1 MSVTNMSASNLSAS
15 STPAPSAAASG
26 WVEVCRIDDIP
37 ALGARVLERVGGDNI
52 ALFRTASGNVF
63 ALRDRCPHKGG
74 PLSQGIVAGETVTC
88 PLHSWNLSLE
98 SGEARAPDMGCVAT
112 YPVRVEDG
120 VVWLSPGLTPAEV
133 HASPSMDCSASSSAT
148 AVPMES
154 GLDIR
159 IDDLKGPEV
168 LALLQEHLGSMEHTA
183 PAESRHALDLAGL
196 RDPGITFWSIWDGP
210 ALAGFGA
217 LKHMTES
224 HAEIKSMRTA
234 SSHLRRGM
242 ASKMLKH
249 LIREAAARGYSRLS
263 LETGSMEFFE
273 AARRLYASFG
283 FTSCLPFGDYKPD
296 PNSVFMTLDIAG
308 LPLDESFDRQPPRG
322 VT

>member
-1 MSVTNMSASNLSAS
+1 MSASNMSASSMLASSTSAS
-15 STPAPSAAASG
+15 SAAAPG
-26 WVEVCRIDDIP
+26 WAEVCRLDDIP
-37 ALGARVLERVGGDNI
+37 ALGARVLERDGGDNI

-63 ALRDRCPHKGG
+63 ALRDHCPHKGG

-98 SGEARAPDMGCVAT
+98 SGEARAPDVGCVAT

-120 VVWLSPGLTPAEV
+120 VVWLSPGLTPVEV
-133 HASPSMDCSASSSAT
+133 HASPGMDCSASSSGTVAST
-148 AVPMES
+148 ENN
-154 GLDIR
+154 LEIR

-183 PAESRHALDLAGL
+183 PVESRHALDLTGL
-196 RDPGITFWSIWDGP
+196 REPGITFWSIWDGP

-217 LKHMTES
+217 LKHMTEA

-234 SSHLRRGM
+234 TSHLRRGV
-242 ASKMLKH
+242 ASKMVRH
-249 LIREAAARGYSRLS
+249 LICEAAARGYSRLS

-308 LPLDESFDRQPPRG
+308 LTPDDAFDPKPPRG

>member
-1 MSVTNMSASNLSAS
+1 MSASNMSASTIPIS
-15 STPAPSAAASG
+15 STPASSAAASG
-26 WVEVCRIDDIP
+26 WVEVCRLDDIP
-37 ALGARVLERVGGDNI
+37 ALGARVLERDGGDNI

-88 PLHSWNLSLE
+88 PLHSWNLSLD
-98 SGEARAPDMGCVAT
+98 SGEARAPDVGCVTT

-120 VVWLSPGLTPAEV
+120 VVWLSPGLRPTEI
-133 HASPSMDCSASSSAT
+133 HASPGIDCNASSSAT

-159 IDDLKGPEV
+159 IDDLKGQEV

-217 LKHMTES
+217 LKHMTDV

-234 SSHLRRGM
+234 SSHLRRGV
-242 ASKMLKH
+242 ASKMLQH
-249 LIREAAARGYSRLS
+249 LIQEATTRGYSRLS

-283 FTSCLPFGDYKPD
+283 FTSCLPFGNYTAD

-308 LPLDESFDRQPPRG
+308 LAPDDSFDPKPPRG

>member
-1 MSVTNMSASNLSAS
+1 MPASNMSASSMSAS
-15 STPAPSAAASG
+15 STPASSTAAPD

-37 ALGARVLERVGGDNI
+37 ALGARVLEREGGDNI

-88 PLHSWNLSLE
+88 PLHSWNLGLDT
-98 SGEARAPDMGCVAT
+98 GQARAPDVGCVTT

-120 VVWLSPGLTPAEV
+120 VVWLSPGLTSAEARV
-133 HASPSMDCSASSSAT
+133 IPGVDCQHSSSAA

-159 IDDLKGPEV
+159 LDNLEGPEV
-168 LALLQEHLGSMEHTA
+168 LALLREHLGSMEHTA
-183 PAESRHALDLAGL
+183 PAESRHALDLVGL
-196 RDPGITFWSIWDGP
+196 RDPGIAFWSIWDGP

-234 SSHLRRGM
+234 SSHLRRGV
-242 ASKMLKH
+242 ASKMLQH
-249 LIREAAARGYSRLS
+249 LIREAANRGYSRLS

-283 FTSCLPFGDYKPD
+283 FTSCPPFGNYTAD

-308 LPLDESFDRQPPRG
+308 SAPDGPFDPKPLRG
-322 VT
+322 LT

>member
-1 MSVTNMSASNLSAS
+1 MPASNQPVSNTA
-15 STPAPSAAASG
+15 APE
-26 WVEVCRIDDIP
+26 WVKVCRLDDIP
-37 ALGARVLERVGGDNI
+37 ALGARVLERDGGDNI

-98 SGEARAPDMGCVAT
+98 SGEARAPDVGCVAT

-120 VVWLSPGLTPAEV
+120 VVWLSPGLTPAAAD
-133 HASPSMDCSASSSAT
+133 ASPGADCRHSSSAT
-148 AVPMES
+148 VAPMQS
-154 GLDIR
+154 DLDIR
-159 IDDLKGPEV
+159 LDNLEGPEV

-183 PAESRHALDLAGL
+183 PAESRHALDLVGL
-196 RDPGITFWSIWDGP
+196 REPGITFWSVWDGP

-234 SSHLRRGM
+234 SSHLRRGV
-242 ASKMLKH
+242 ASEMLRH
-249 LIREAAARGYSRLS
+249 LIREAASRGYSRLS

-283 FTSCLPFGDYKPD
+283 FTSCLPFGHYTAD

-308 LPLDESFDRQPPRG
+308 LAPDDSFDPKPLRG

>member
-1 MSVTNMSASNLSAS
+1 MPASNMSASNVLAS
-15 STPAPSAAASG
+15 STPASSAAASD
-26 WVEVCRIDDIP
+26 WVEVCRLDDIP
-37 ALGARVLERVGGDNI
+37 ALGARVLERAGGDNI
-52 ALFRTASGNVF
+52 ALFRTASNNVF

-120 VVWLSPGLTPAEV
+120 VVWLSQVLARAEV
-133 HASPSMDCSASSSAT
+133 HADSGMDCSASSSRTVAPT
-148 AVPMES
+148 END
-154 GLDIR
+154 LDIR
-159 IDDLKGPEV
+159 IDDLEGPEV
-168 LALLQEHLGSMEHTA
+168 LALLREHLGSMEHTA
-183 PAESRHALDLAGL
+183 PAESRHALDLTGL
-196 RDPGITFWSIWDGP
+196 REPGIAFWSIWDGP

-217 LKHMTES
+217 LKHMTDS

-234 SSHLRRGM
+234 SSHLRRGV
-242 ASKMLKH
+242 ASKMLQH
-249 LIREAAARGYSRLS
+249 LIREAAVRGYSRLS

-308 LPLDESFDRQPPRG
+308 SAPDDSFDPGPLRG
-322 VT
+322 AT

>member
-1 MSVTNMSASNLSAS
+1 MPASNQSASGRPAS
-15 STPAPSAAASG
+15 SLAARG
-26 WVEVCRIDDIP
+26 WVEVCKVDDIP
-37 ALGARVLERVGGDNI
+37 VLGARVLERDGGGDI

-88 PLHSWNLSLE
+88 PLHAWNLSLE
-98 SGEARAPDMGCVAT
+98 SGEARAPDVGCVAT

-120 VVWLSPGLTPAEV
+120 VVWLSPGLAPAAA
-133 HASPSMDCSASSSAT
+133 HASPGADCRHSSSAIW
-148 AVPMES
+148 VPMES

-159 IDDLKGPEV
+159 IDDLEGPQV
-168 LALLQEHLGSMEHTA
+168 LALLHEHLGSMEHTA
-183 PAESRHALDLAGL
+183 PAESRHALDLVGL
-196 RDPGITFWSIWDGP
+196 RDPGITFWSVWDGP
-210 ALAGFGA
+210 VLAGFGA
-217 LKHMTES
+217 LRHMTES

-234 SSHLRRGM
+234 TSHLRRGV
-242 ASKMLKH
+242 ASEMLRY
-249 LIREAAARGYSRLS
+249 LIREAASRGYSRLS

-283 FTSCLPFGDYKPD
+283 FTSCPPFGNYRPD

-308 LPLDESFDRQPPRG
+308 VAPDDSFDPKPLRG

>member
-1 MSVTNMSASNLSAS
+1 MSASNMSASTISTSSA
-15 STPAPSAAASG
+15 PASSAAASG
-26 WVEVCRIDDIP
+26 WVEVCRLDDIP
-37 ALGARVLERVGGDNI
+37 ALGARVLERDGGDNI
-52 ALFRTASGNVF
+52 ALFRTANGKVF

-88 PLHSWNLSLE
+88 PLHSWNLSLD
-98 SGEARAPDMGCVAT
+98 SGEARAPDVGCVAT
-112 YPVRVEDG
+112 YPVRVENG
-120 VVWLSPGLTPAEV
+120 VVWLSPGLMPAEV
-133 HASPSMDCSASSSAT
+133 HASPGMDCSASSSGIVAST
-148 AVPMES
+148 END
-154 GLDIR
+154 LDIR
-159 IDDLKGPEV
+159 VDDLEGPEV

-196 RDPGITFWSIWDGP
+196 REPGITFWSIWDGP

-234 SSHLRRGM
+234 SSHLRRGV
-242 ASKMLKH
+242 ASKILRH
-249 LIREAAARGYSRLS
+249 LIQEAAIRGYSRLS

-273 AARRLYASFG
+273 AARRLYAAFG
-283 FTSCLPFGDYKPD
+283 FTSCLPFGGYTAD

-308 LPLDESFDRQPPRG
+308 LAPGGSFDPNPPRG

>member
-1 MSVTNMSASNLSAS
+1 MSASNLSAASMPAS
-15 STPAPSAAASG
+15 STPAASVAASG
-26 WVEVCRIDDIP
+26 WVEVCRLDDIP
-37 ALGARVLERVGGDNI
+37 ALGARVLERDGGDNI

-88 PLHSWNLSLE
+88 PLHSWNLSLD
-98 SGEARAPDMGCVAT
+98 SGEARAPDVGCVAT

-120 VVWLSPGLTPAEV
+120 VVWLSPGRARTEL
-133 HASPSMDCSASSSAT
+133 HASPDMECSASSSAT
-148 AVPMES
+148 VSPTEG

-159 IDDLKGPEV
+159 IDDLEGPEV
-168 LALLQEHLGSMEHTA
+168 LALLREHLGSMEHTA
-183 PAESRHALDLAGL
+183 PAESRHALDLTAL
-196 RDPGITFWSIWDGP
+196 REPGITFWSIWDGS

-217 LKHMTES
+217 LKHMTEA

-234 SSHLRRGM
+234 SSHLRRGV
-242 ASKMLKH
+242 ASKMLQH
-249 LIREAAARGYSRLS
+249 LIQEATTRGYSKLS

-283 FTSCLPFGDYKPD
+283 FTSCPPFGNYTED

-308 LPLDESFDRQPPRG
+308 LAPDDSSDPKPLRG
-322 VT
+322 LT

>member
-1 MSVTNMSASNLSAS
+1 MSASNLSAA
-15 STPAPSAAASG
+15 STPAASTAASD
-26 WVEVCRIDDIP
+26 WVEVCRVDDIP
-37 ALGARVLERVGGDNI
+37 TLGARVLERDGGDNI

-88 PLHSWNLSLE
+88 PLHSWNLSLD
-98 SGEARAPDMGCVAT
+98 SGEARAPDVGCVAT

-120 VVWLSPGLTPAEV
+120 VVWLSPGLMPAKV
-133 HASPSMDCSASSSAT
+133 HSSPNMDCSASSSAT
-148 AVPMES
+148 VAPT
-154 GLDIR
+154 GNDLDIR
-159 IDDLKGPEV
+159 VDDLDGPEV

-196 RDPGITFWSIWDGP
+196 REPGITFWSIWDGP

-224 HAEIKSMRTA
+224 HAEVKSMRTA
-234 SSHLRRGM
+234 TSHLRRGV
-242 ASKMLKH
+242 ASKMLEH

-283 FTSCLPFGDYKPD
+283 FTSCLPFGNYKPD
-296 PNSVFMTLDIAG
+296 PNSVFMTLNIAG
-308 LPLDESFDRQPPRG
+308 LAADDSFDPKPLRG
-322 VT
+322 LT

>member
-1 MSVTNMSASNLSAS
+1 MSALNMSASSMLAS
-15 STPAPSAAASG
+15 STPVSSTAASD
-26 WVEVCRIDDIP
+26 WVEVCRLDDIP
-37 ALGARVLERVGGDNI
+37 ALGARVLEREGDDNI

-88 PLHSWNLSLE
+88 PLHSWNLSLN
-98 SGEARAPDMGCVAT
+98 SGEARAPDVGCVAT

-120 VVWLSPGLTPAEV
+120 VVWLSPGRPRAEV
-133 HASPSMDCSASSSAT
+133 HASSGMECSASAST
-148 AVPMES
+148 TVVPTES

-159 IDDLKGPEV
+159 IDNLEGPEV

-196 RDPGITFWSIWDGP
+196 REPGITFWSIWDGP

-217 LKHMTES
+217 LKHMTEA

-234 SSHLRRGM
+234 SSHLRRGV
-242 ASKMLKH
+242 ASKMLQH
-249 LIREAAARGYSRLS
+249 LVQEASTRGYSRLS
-263 LETGSMEFFE
+263 LETGSMEFFD

-283 FTSCLPFGDYKPD
+283 FTSCPPFGNYTAD

-308 LPLDESFDRQPPRG
+308 LAPDDSSDPKPLRG
-322 VT
+322 LT

>member
-1 MSVTNMSASNLSAS
+1 MSASNQPAS
-15 STPAPSAAASG
+15 NLAAPH
-26 WVEVCRIDDIP
+26 WVEVCKVDDIP
-37 ALGARVLERVGGDNI
+37 VLGARVLERDGGDNI

-88 PLHSWNLSLE
+88 PLHSWNLGLDD
-98 SGEARAPDMGCVAT
+98 GEARAPDVGCVAT

-120 VVWLSPGLTPAEV
+120 VVWLSPGRPRVEV
-133 HASPSMDCSASSSAT
+133 HASSSMECGASSPAT
-148 AVPMES
+148 VVATES
-154 GLDIR
+154 GLEIR
-159 IDDLKGPEV
+159 IDDLEGPEV
-168 LALLQEHLGSMEHTA
+168 LALLREHLGSMEHTA

-217 LKHMTES
+217 LKHMTEA

-234 SSHLRRGM
+234 TSHLRRGV
-242 ASKMLKH
+242 ASKMLQH
-249 LIREAAARGYSRLS
+249 LILEAAIRGYSRLS

-283 FTSCLPFGDYKPD
+283 FTPCPPFGDYRPD
-296 PNSVFMTLDIAG
+296 PNSVFMAMRIGG
-308 LPLDESFDRQPPRG
+308 LASDGSFDPEPRRG
-322 VT
+322 LS

>member
-1 MSVTNMSASNLSAS
+1 MSASNISAYSMSAS
-15 STPAPSAAASG
+15 STPAPD
-26 WVEVCRIDDIP
+26 WVEVCRVEDIP
-37 ALGARVLERVGGDNI
+37 SLGARVLEREGDDNI
-52 ALFRTASGNVF
+52 ALFRTASGKVF

-88 PLHSWNLSLE
+88 PLHSWNLSLT
-98 SGEARAPDMGCVAT
+98 SGEARAPDVGCVAT

-120 VVWLSPGLTPAEV
+120 VVWLSPGLMPAEV
-133 HASPSMDCSASSSAT
+133 HPSPGMDCSASSSGTVAST
-148 AVPMES
+148 END
-154 GLDIR
+154 LDIR
-159 IDDLKGPEV
+159 LDDLEGPEV

-234 SSHLRRGM
+234 GSHLRRGV
-242 ASKMLKH
+242 ASKMLRH
-249 LIREAAARGYSRLS
+249 LIQEAATRGYSRLS

-273 AARRLYASFG
+273 AARRLYASVG
-283 FTSCLPFGDYKPD
+283 FTACLPFGDYTAD
-296 PNSVFMTLDIAG
+296 PNSVFMTLDIARFAPSDAFDSKPLRG
-308 LPLDESFDRQPPRG
+308 L
-322 VT
+322 T

>member
-1 MSVTNMSASNLSAS
+1 MSASSTLAL
-15 STPAPSAAASG
+15 STPAPSTAPD
-26 WVEVCRIDDIP
+26 WVEVCRVDDIP
-37 ALGARVLERVGGDNI
+37 ALGARVLERDGGDNI
-52 ALFRTASGNVF
+52 ALFRTASGKVF

-98 SGEARAPDMGCVAT
+98 NGEARAPDVGCTTT

-120 VVWLSPGLTPAEV
+120 VVWLSPGFTPAEA
-133 HASPSMDCSASSSAT
+133 HARSGADRRRSSSA
-148 AVPMES
+148 ASASMEN

-159 IDDLKGPEV
+159 VDNLEGPEV
-168 LALLQEHLGSMEHTA
+168 LALLREHLDSMENTT

-196 RDPGITFWSIWDGP
+196 RDPGITFWCVWDGP

-234 SSHLRRGM
+234 TSHLRRGV
-242 ASKMLKH
+242 ASKMLQH
-249 LIREAAARGYSRLS
+249 LIQEAATRGYSRLS
-263 LETGSMEFFE
+263 LETGSMEYFE
-273 AARRLYASFG
+273 PARRLYATFG
-283 FTSCLPFGDYKPD
+283 FASCPPFGDYRPD

-308 LPLDESFDRQPPRG
+308 SAPGDPFDPKPLRG
-322 VT
+322 AT

>member
-1 MSVTNMSASNLSAS
+1 MSAS
-15 STPAPSAAASG
+15 STPASNMHTPD
-26 WVEVCRIDDIP
+26 WVEVCRVDDIP
-37 ALGARVLERVGGDNI
+37 ALGARVLERGGDNI

-98 SGEARAPDMGCVAT
+98 SGEARAPDVGCVAT

-120 VVWLSPGLTPAEV
+120 VVWLSLGFTSAEAHTSFDV
-133 HASPSMDCSASSSAT
+133 DRSRSLSAT
-148 AVPMES
+148 STPVES
-154 GLDIR
+154 SLDIR
-159 IDDLKGPEV
+159 LDNLEGPEV

-183 PAESRHALDLAGL
+183 PAESRHALDLVGL
-196 RDPGITFWSIWDGP
+196 RDPAITFWSVWDGP

-234 SSHLRRGM
+234 SSHLRRGV
-242 ASKMLKH
+242 ASKMLRH
-249 LIREAAARGYSRLS
+249 LIQEAATRGYSRLS

-283 FTSCLPFGDYKPD
+283 FTSCPPFGNYRPD

-308 LPLDESFDRQPPRG
+308 SASGDSFDPKPLRG
-322 VT
+322 LS

>member
-1 MSVTNMSASNLSAS
+1 MPASNLSAS
-15 STPAPSAAASG
+15 SMLASSPSASSAAAPD
-26 WVEVCRIDDIP
+26 WVEVCRVDDIP
-37 ALGARVLERVGGDNI
+37 ALGARVLERDGGDNI
-52 ALFRTASGNVF
+52 ALFRTADGKVF

-88 PLHSWNLSLE
+88 PLHSWNLSLD
-98 SGEARAPDMGCVAT
+98 SGQARAPDVGCVAT
-112 YPVRVEDG
+112 YPVRVENG
-120 VVWLSPGLTPAEV
+120 VVWLSPGLAPAAA
-133 HASPSMDCSASSSAT
+133 HAGPGTDCQHSSSA
-148 AVPMES
+148 AVAPMEN

-159 IDDLKGPEV
+159 LDNLEGPEV

-196 RDPGITFWSIWDGP
+196 REPGITFWSVWDGP

-234 SSHLRRGM
+234 SSHLRRRV
-242 ASKMLKH
+242 ASKMLRH
-249 LIREAAARGYSRLS
+249 LIQEAASRGYSRLS

-273 AARRLYASFG
+273 AARNLYASFG
-283 FTSCLPFGDYKPD
+283 FTPCPPFGDYRPD

-308 LPLDESFDRQPPRG
+308 SPGDPFDPKPRRG